1 MLGAYLA
8 EEVKGDCLLTES
20 ARGALFLFFGIG
32 KALSHVLLYG
42 NFFLKGNDCF
52 FSFDF
57 KNFIY
62 PLLRVNM
69 HLVHKISCCYTPHR
83 LCTQMSNQP
92 IKKKKK
98 SDFPIMVVS
107 FNQNFITLMLY

>member
-32 KALSHVLLYG
+32 KALSHMLLYG

-57 KNFIY
+57 
-62 PLLRVNM
+62 
-69 HLVHKISCCYTPHR
+69 
-83 LCTQMSNQP
+83 
-92 IKKKKK
+92 
-98 SDFPIMVVS
+98 
-107 FNQNFITLMLY
+107 